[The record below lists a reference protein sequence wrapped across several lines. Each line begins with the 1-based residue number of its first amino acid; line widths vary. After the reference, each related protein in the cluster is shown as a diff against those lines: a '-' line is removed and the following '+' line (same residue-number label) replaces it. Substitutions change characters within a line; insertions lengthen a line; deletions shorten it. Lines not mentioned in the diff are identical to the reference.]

1 MVDGLQLLYDTGFP
15 KSINDVRVSDKRRL
29 LSALIDYHLMVKVK
43 AEMDQYREGLQT
55 LGFLEVLKSNP
66 GQWQSY
72 FVAEKKNLTAGIYI
86 SVQLLL
92 QRYLLHRM
100 PKRYVHGGVQ
110 SSNGFKESRGAVS
123 IHILL
128 RFFG

>member
-1 MVDGLQLLYDTGFP
+1 VDDGDGLQLLYDTGFP

-55 LGFLEVLKSNP
+55 LGFLEVLNSNP
-66 GQWQSY
+66 EEWQPY
-72 FVAEKKNLTAGIYI
+72 FVAEEKKLTAGIHL

-92 QRYLLHRM
+92 RGTYRM
-100 PKRYVHGGVQ
+100 P
-110 SSNGFKESRGAVS
+110 
-123 IHILL
+123 
-128 RFFG
+128 